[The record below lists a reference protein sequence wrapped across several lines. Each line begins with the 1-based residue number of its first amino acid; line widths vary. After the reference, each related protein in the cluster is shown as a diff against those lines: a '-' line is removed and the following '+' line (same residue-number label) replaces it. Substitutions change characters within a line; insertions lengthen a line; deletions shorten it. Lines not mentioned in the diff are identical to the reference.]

1 MHPKQSVNQHTVQ
14 RLVKRKREGNFKK
27 DHCLFF
33 KIKEIV
39 IIHCEYLQAEFD

>member
-1 MHPKQSVNQHTVQ
+1 MHPKQSVNQQTVQ

-27 DHCLFF
+27 DHCFF

-39 IIHCEYLQAEFD
+39 IIHSEYLQAEFD